1 MKGNNGK
8 TINKFLYFLAVI
20 VLSCVML
27 LSLGNLMM
35 LFFDS
40 HKSDTFSKQLQENV
54 LFEREE
60 QVGGAL
66 KEEQSASGKE
76 DLGNTSEE
84 QEPLSDIPIGVD
96 FDGLLQISED
106 VVAWLYCPDTEINCV
121 VAQSDDNKFYL
132 RRLLDGTDAR
142 CGTLFLDYR
151 NDAGFGDWN
160 SVIYGHNMKNGSM
173 FATLLYYREQSF
185 YEEHPVMY
193 LYTPSSQYTIEL
205 IAGFTTPDDDPLYS
219 IPMPTEEQ
227 EVFLQRAQ
235 ECSTFSSLT
244 EVSDSDRLVTLS
256 TCAYEYENAR
266 FVLIGRLVAEGLGK

>member
-1 MKGNNGK
+1 
-8 TINKFLYFLAVI
+8 
-20 VLSCVML
+20 
-27 LSLGNLMM
+27 MM

-219 IPMPTEEQ
+219 IPMPSEEQ